1 MYACSNMVTIV
12 IDVTGNKF
20 SVGVHRCRG
29 RGSNINIKDV
39 QYHVHS
45 ISTAMH
51 EVVIKLLHLQI
62 ITCSLSKTTTMSL
75 RVIQSP

>member
-12 IDVTGNKF
+12 IDITGNKF
-20 SVGVHRCRG
+20 SVGVHRCG
-29 RGSNINIKDV
+29 VRGSNVNVKDV

-45 ISTAMH
+45 ISTAMQA
-51 EVVIKLLHLQI
+51 VVIKLLHLQI
-62 ITCSLSKTTTMSL
+62 ITCSFSKTTTMSL

>member
-1 MYACSNMVTIV
+1 MCM
-12 IDVTGNKF
+12 
-20 SVGVHRCRG
+20 GVHRCG
-29 RGSNINIKDV
+29 VRGSNIKGV

-62 ITCSLSKTTTMSL
+62 ITCSLSKITTMSL